1 VYTRCPG
8 CHTVHPLNAALLA
21 QGDGKYR
28 CGKCNKVS
36 NALESL
42 FDDWPDAGDPV
53 PALGSVPTLGMSIDL
68 NAPDEDDFSVEEIPG
83 GEKSTNR
90 NDKLVRV
97 AWLSAALV
105 LLIVTAFNLAYFF
118 RQPQQEYRGIQ
129 NSLGKFG
136 LSEAPPEALGRDQ
149 IQLVGRDMRSHPE
162 RADALRLSATIVNR
176 AARHQAFPGLEVIL
190 MDSNGQAIAS
200 RRFEPFEYLTTG
212 ADIEGGMT
220 PEAYL
225 PVVLDLA
232 DPGRQAVGFELN
244 IH

>member
-1 VYTRCPG
+1 V
-8 CHTVHPLNAALLA
+8 NAALLA

-42 FDDWPDAGDPV
+42 FDDWPDAGQPA
-53 PALGSVPTLGMSIDL
+53 PALASMPTLGMSIDL
-68 NAPDEDDFSVEEIPG
+68 DTPHGDGFSDEENSPEE
-83 GEKSTNR
+83 ESTRDNE
-90 NDKLVRV
+90 KLVRA
-97 AWLSAALV
+97 AWLSAALI

-118 RQPQQEYRGIQ
+118 RQPQQEYRGTQ
-129 NSLGKFG
+129 NSPGNFG
-136 LSEAPPEALGRDQ
+136 LGEAPPEAPGRDQ
-149 IQLVGRDMRSHPE
+149 IQLVGREMRSHPE
-162 RADALRLSATIVNR
+162 KADTLRLSATIVNR

-190 MDSNGQAIAS
+190 MDSSGQAIAS
-200 RRFEPFEYLTTG
+200 RRFEPSEYLTTG

-225 PVVLDLA
+225 PVILDLA

-244 IH
+244 IR